1 MDFNFAYFANFDFAH
16 YVVVLVFSK
25 NWVSIGKIKDWSIS
39 RAIFISGI

>member
-1 MDFNFAYFANFDFAH
+1 MDFNFAYFANFNFVH